1 MLVFERKI
9 NEGIVIET
17 RKRSYFARIKDVHPK
32 SVEMEVESRGFVEDI
47 EIFNNE
53 ANVPIAEDDG
63 GVRMTLLKVR
73 GNRVKLGFQSNKTS
87 RVWRSE
93 LLQTSD
99 HIR

>member
-1 MLVFERKI
+1 M
-9 NEGIVIET
+9 NEGIIVET
-17 RKRSYFARIKDVHPK
+17 NKRDYFARVTNIHPR
-32 SVEMEVESRGFVEDI
+32 SIELEVESRGFIEDI
-47 EIFNNE
+47 EIFDNE

-93 LLQTSD
+93 LLQTYRS
-99 HIR
+99 H